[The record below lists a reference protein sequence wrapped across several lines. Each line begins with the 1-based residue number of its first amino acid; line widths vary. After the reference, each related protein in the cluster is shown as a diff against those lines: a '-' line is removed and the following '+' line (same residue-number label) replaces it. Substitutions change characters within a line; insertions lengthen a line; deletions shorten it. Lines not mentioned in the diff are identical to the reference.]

1 MNGLYDILLFLF
13 VLGAVSQGF
22 NELGFFGIDVP
33 DAGVTLSD
41 DNVREIHESALS
53 QSTNE
58 FNWIE
63 VIKSFMSV
71 IGAGILAMF
80 TIIPMVAGMM
90 IAVGVDGTFAYASA
104 AILQAPVTFVTLFGL
119 YEFWTGRAA
128 A

>member
-22 NELGFFGIDVP
+22 NELGFFGVDVP

-41 DNVREIHESALS
+41 DNVREIHESS
-53 QSTNE
+53 MNQSTNE

-90 IAVGVDGTFAYASA
+90 IAVGVDSTFAYGAA